1 MSVLGDLPPE
11 RFLAE
16 YWQQQP
22 LLVRG
27 ALADFASPISG
38 DELAGLALEPEVESR
53 LVTTGDRA
61 HPWQLR
67 LGPFSADDFSQL
79 PVRDWTLL
87 VQAVDL
93 WCPEL
98 AELYD
103 RFDFL
108 PPWRTDDI
116 MAA

>member
-27 ALADFASPISG
+27 ALAFASPING

-53 LVTTGDRA
+53 LVTTGDST
-61 HPWQLR
+61 H
-67 LGPFSADDFSQL
+67 GSYG
-79 PVRDWTLL
+79 
-87 VQAVDL
+87 
-93 WCPEL
+93 L
-98 AELYD
+98 APLAPMIFRSCRFVTGLY
-103 RFDFL
+103 
-108 PPWRTDDI
+108 
-116 MAA
+116 